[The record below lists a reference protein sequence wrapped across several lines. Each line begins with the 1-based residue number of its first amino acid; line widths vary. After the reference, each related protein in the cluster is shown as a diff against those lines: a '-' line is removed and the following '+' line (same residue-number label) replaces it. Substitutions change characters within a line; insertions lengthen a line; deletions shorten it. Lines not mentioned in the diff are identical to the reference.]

1 MWLCVE
7 YDKSHRI
14 LRMPRVVVQSR
25 VKTLHC
31 DREQSRYCQ
40 GILKHASWSICLF
53 CCIF

>member
-25 VKTLHC
+25 VKTLH
-31 DREQSRYCQ
+31 RNRKKSR
-40 GILKHASWSICLF
+40 
-53 CCIF
+53 